1 MEVDLFNIIK
11 ESRNYWLVDQ
21 VKVERIDALSYR
33 ETFALLLEEWRLEK
47 VGYLSLLMD
56 EVYEDWLFEQG
67 FRKISAIVEYTRSLE
82 GVSIQQEPGITI
94 EALVESEMSDR
105 SFANLYERCRS
116 GTANKNNLFT
126 TEQAMESF
134 ENELG
139 SEWRTHCYIFRKEG
153 EPIGIS
159 IPHIEQGTIDEGR
172 LFYFGVVPEQ
182 RGRGYGTTFHKV
194 SLGLLKKF
202 GATKYVGSTDEDNR
216 HMIRIFERNGC
227 HQRDKKG
234 IYRIDCERGKA

>member
-1 MEVDLFNIIK
+1 MDLFNIIK

-21 VKVERIDALSYR
+21 VKMECTDELGYR
-33 ETFALLLEEWRLEK
+33 EAFTRLLEEWRSEK

-56 EVYEDWLFEQG
+56 EVHENWLLTQG
-67 FRKISAIVEYTRSLE
+67 FRKISTIVEYTRSLE
-82 GVSIQQEPGITI
+82 GISVTQEPGII
-94 EALVESEMSDR
+94 VEALVDSEIDDKG
-105 SFANLYERCRS
+105 FANLYEHCRS
-116 GTANKNNLFT
+116 GSANKNNLFT

-139 SEWRTHCYIFRKEG
+139 VEWRTHCYIFRKSG
-153 EPIGIS
+153 EPIGLG

-182 RGRGYGTTFHKV
+182 RGRGYGTIFHRAL
-194 SLGLLKKF
+194 LGLLGNL
-202 GATKYVGSTDEDNR
+202 GATKYVGSTDENNR
-216 HMIRIFERNGC
+216 HMIGIFERNDC

-234 IYRIDCERGKA
+234 IYRIDCERSKI